1 MEPKDWKVGD
11 TLVYEGSYTMGTTHI
26 ARETATQFVLVN
38 GDRIRKGTN
47 MPMGHDSYGCPHYY
61 AITEPAGQRIYGRIV
76 KQRKLGEIAKVKWN
90 ELPEEK
96 LDAVLKILEEK

>member
-1 MEPKDWKVGD
+1 MESKDWKVGD
-11 TLVYEGSYTMGTTHI
+11 ILVYEGGYTIGTARI
-26 ARETATQFVLVN
+26 DRETTTQFVLGN

-47 MPMGHDSYGCPHYY
+47 KPMGHDSFTCPHYY

-76 KQRKLGEIAKVKWN
+76 KRRKLDKIAKVKWD